1 MNNENKGFFNKLR
14 YTGWGRVLTFI
25 LIILISAAVGFA
37 VLESNTNLSEKD
49 IAENYIENYFTFNL
63 DRILHDGYYSNEN
76 VVNYKI
82 DLKYENEEEETL
94 EQAYDYK
101 NLANIEENKGNLIF
115 LKGKFVKD
123 TGLEFENNNIED
135 ENIKHQTEE
144 ILKLYFSEEKQS
156 KEISETINSSDED
169 YLGKMRA
176 IEEFSIV
183 EDGEE
188 YRYTKEEYGTF
199 DGGMSITEAQEIY
212 GDDVIL
218 DIVENVRGP
227 VGYIYPKGQVTIYD
241 ESEVHK
247 VESADFVFTV
257 NRDDVVSNPF
267 IIYNT
272 ERLVLLGFLPAIA
285 LAVLLVL
292 IFNALS
298 DYEKMK
304 NIKYIRFMDRWYL
317 DISIFSCFAI
327 FILIIYFVQE
337 NLYAYT
343 GGVADTIFIIKL
355 VVLSL
360 ASIIGLMLFSYG
372 LFVIK
377 VLYNNGII
385 YSIKNKTFTAWAIR
399 KIVELIKRFKL
410 FIKVQIKDVGTIGLL
425 GTVLITLTLAII
437 TIFFSALTGNMS
449 AWFFFGLIALIG
461 TFLLIK
467 GFVKNIKNINDKSS
481 EIAKGNYDVKV
492 DETMPYFKNI
502 AHNFNTI
509 GDNLT
514 TAVEEQVKAE
524 RMRTELITN
533 VSHDLKTPLTSIINY
548 SKILIDEEA
557 SPEEK
562 QEYAK
567 VVYEK
572 SLKLKTLIEDLF
584 QISKATTNNIEFEKE
599 KLDFSAL
606 TLQGIGEWK
615 DYFEEKNLTI
625 VFNKPDYP
633 IVIELDGNKTYRV
646 LDNIMSNIYKYAQ
659 ENTRVYMD
667 LKESLENIELT
678 IKNISAYELNISA
691 DELMERFTR
700 GDKSRT
706 TDGSGLGLSIASSL
720 IEGQGGKF
728 NIEIDGDLFK
738 VTIEFPKE

>member
-14 YTGWGRVLTFI
+14 YTGWGRILTFI
-25 LIILISAAVGFA
+25 IIILISAAVGFA
-37 VLESNTNLSEKD
+37 ILESNTSLSEKD
-49 IAENYIENYFTFNL
+49 ITKKYIENDFLIDLNRKLNSHDVSIENL
-63 DRILHDGYYSNEN
+63 
-76 VVNYKI
+76 VNYKI
-82 DLKYENEEEETL
+82 DFKYENEEEEVL
-94 EQAYDYK
+94 ARAFHDK
-101 NLANIEENKGNLIF
+101 NLEDIEEDKGNLIF
-115 LKGKFVKD
+115 LRGKFIKD
-123 TGLEFENNNIED
+123 AGLELENNNIED
-135 ENIKHQTEE
+135 ENIKNQTEE
-144 ILKLYFSEEKQS
+144 MLNVYFSEAKQN
-156 KEISETINSSDED
+156 KEVAETINSSDED
-169 YLGKMRA
+169 YLDKVSKA
-176 IEEFSIV
+176 SSFTPADEEDARYVKGDYGSFEPSTMESGEIYD
-183 EDGEE
+183 EDGEKLIANIE
-188 YRYTKEEYGTF
+188 
-199 DGGMSITEAQEIY
+199 DGAGYYYPT
-212 GDDVIL
+212 GDVIIYNY
-218 DIVENVRGP
+218 DKSPVQEAEFIVSVKE
-227 VGYIYPKGQVTIYD
+227 
-241 ESEVHK
+241 
-247 VESADFVFTV
+247 ADVI
-257 NRDDVVSNPF
+257 SNPF
-267 IIYNT
+267 IIYNI

-285 LAVLLVL
+285 LAALLVL

-317 DISIFSCFAI
+317 DISIISCFAI
-327 FILIIYFVQE
+327 FTMIILILQ
-337 NLYAYT
+337 
-343 GGVADTIFIIKL
+343 GVFNEFYISGILMTNFIAKI
-355 VVLSL
+355 VALSL
-360 ASIIGLMLFSYG
+360 ASIMGLMLFSYG

-385 YSIKNKTFTAWAIR
+385 YSIKNKTLVAWAIR
-399 KIVELIKRFKL
+399 KIVGLAKRIEM
-410 FIKVQIKDVGTIGLL
+410 FIKSQIKDVGTIGLL
-425 GTVLITLTLAII
+425 GTALVTLILAMIV
-437 TIFFSALTGNMS
+437 IFFSALRGNMN
-449 AWFFFGLIALIG
+449 AWFFFGLIALVG

-467 GFVKNIKNINDKSS
+467 SFVKNIKNINDKSS

-633 IVIELDGNKTYRV
+633 IVLELDGNKTYRV

-667 LKESLENIELT
+667 LRESLESVELT

-720 IEGQGGKF
+720 VEGQGGRF

-738 VTIEFPKE
+738 VIVEFPKE